1 MDRLQVLATGPPP
14 NCNPASDCQEGVDMK
29 KIDWSVVKADYF
41 AENLKADKD
50 QPFTLKELSVRWKI
64 AYKTIR
70 NRSSTENW
78 NDELR
83 DRITEQQVEIL
94 QKVQDGVVETE
105 VEIRQRQAQVARYLM
120 DKALKRLVTISP
132 EELTKKEAIE
142 LVKLGLGEERKAL
155 GFADKQEITNTM
167 EIKGQYSV
175 IDQIA
180 HHQFGETLFTK
191 LIEVLPAQIEEE
203 DCN

>member
-1 MDRLQVLATGPPP
+1 
-14 NCNPASDCQEGVDMK
+14 MK
-29 KIDWSVVKADYF
+29 KIDWSVVKANYF
-41 AENLKADKD
+41 AENLKADKA

-64 AYKTIR
+64 AYKTVR
-70 NRSSTENW
+70 NRSSSEGW

-83 DRITEQQVEIL
+83 GRVIEQQVEIL

-105 VEIRQRQAQVARYLM
+105 VEIRQRQARVARYLM
-120 DKALKRLVTISP
+120 DKALKRLATISP
-132 EELTKKEAIE
+132 DELTKKEAIE

-175 IDQIA
+175 IDQID
-180 HHQFGETLFTK
+180 HHQRGEALFAK
-191 LIEVLPAQIEEE
+191 LIEILPDHDLEESVIN
-203 DCN
+203 DKHPHGDH